1 MIQTRRMRVARW
13 LLCIVRRQNTQKKD
27 KTSHSCR
34 RQALGRV
41 IQERKNLGEGESSA
55 KQSVLTGLLSSTDAK
70 DASRPSW
77 KQEKEKK
84 GNIGNE
90 EIVVEPVGGAA
101 WT

>member
-27 KTSHSCR
+27 KAPHNCR
-34 RQALGRV
+34 RQALGRG
-41 IQERKNLGEGESSA
+41 IQARRNLEEGESSA
-55 KQSVLTGLLSSTDAK
+55 KQSVFKGLLSSRDAEN
-70 DASRPSW
+70 ASRPSW